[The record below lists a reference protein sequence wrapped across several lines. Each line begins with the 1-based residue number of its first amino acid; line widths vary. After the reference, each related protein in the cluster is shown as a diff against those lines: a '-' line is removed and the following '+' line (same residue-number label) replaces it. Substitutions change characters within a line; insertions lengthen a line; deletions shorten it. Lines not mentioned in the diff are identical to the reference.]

1 MFHTGD
7 KMIDYAETILEL
19 KRGEKELSHLL
30 QQKDWIKSINKS
42 EDLIVALIDLKWW
55 LKKQN
60 ETNK

>member
-1 MFHTGD
+1 
-7 KMIDYAETILEL
+7 MIDYAETILEL
-19 KRGEKELSHLL
+19 KRGEKELSQLL
-30 QQKDWIKSINKS
+30 QQKDWLKSIHKA